1 MLKNVNK
8 LYRTIILIYHLK
20 KICLNILLKRS
31 LKKRTKNPEAKK
43 DDPPNSLNRAK
54 KQDSKVQEK
63 DYGQSNEIIADNSG
77 WKEEN
82 LDGF

>member
-1 MLKNVNK
+1 MSSF
-8 LYRTIILIYHLK
+8 TIAFTLAFDLVLLISF
-20 KICLNILLKRS
+20 IVIF

-43 DDPPNSLNRAK
+43 DDPPNSLNRVK